1 MDYDVTDTTTLAPVA
16 ADMAAFATRKVSNEG
31 IRLPLALPDGTP
43 SDRYLVIR
51 NYRCDAYRAKLNQ
64 IRDRIA
70 EQGKADEDQHQA
82 DRVALIASLV
92 AGWNFETPCT
102 PSNVEAFLA
111 EAQLVAEQVDRV
123 AMEDERFFGKG
134 STPSSDGSKVN

>member
-1 MDYDVTDTTTLAPVA
+1 MDYDVTDTTHLATVA

-43 SDRYLVIR
+43 SDRYLVVR

-70 EQGKADEDQHQA
+70 EHGKASDAQHEA
-82 DRVALIASLV
+82 DRVALISSLIS
-92 AGWNFETPCT
+92 GWNFEMPCT
-102 PSNVEAFLA
+102 PENVAAFLA